1 MAMAEVPV
9 ETKKTAPAPMSDP
22 FRSLRS
28 EMDRLFDR
36 FAHGFGMPSWRGIF
50 GAEPAQ
56 RYESSFSF
64 PTPAVEVTEDDKVF
78 KITAELPGL
87 EQKDIGVIVS
97 GDTLTLK
104 GEKRYEKDEKD
115 KDRHMSERAYGS
127 FQRSFTLPDSVDRD
141 KIAAELAKGVLT
153 ITLPKSAAAQK
164 PEKKIEIKTA
174 A

>member
-1 MAMAEVPV
+1 
-9 ETKKTAPAPMSDP
+9 
-22 FRSLRS
+22 LRN
-28 EMDRLFDR
+28 ELDQLFDR
-36 FAHGFGMPSWRGIF
+36 FAAGLRMPSWRSF
-50 GAEPAQ
+50 FEAEPIGL
-56 RYESSFSF
+56 YGSSFSF
-64 PTPAVEVTEDDKVF
+64 PTPAVEITEDDKMF

-104 GEKRYEKDEKD
+104 GEKRYEKDEEKD

-127 FQRSFTLPDSVDRD
+127 FQRSFTLPESVDRD
-141 KIAAELAKGVLT
+141 KIAAELANGVLT

-164 PEKKIEIKTA
+164 AEKKIEIKTA